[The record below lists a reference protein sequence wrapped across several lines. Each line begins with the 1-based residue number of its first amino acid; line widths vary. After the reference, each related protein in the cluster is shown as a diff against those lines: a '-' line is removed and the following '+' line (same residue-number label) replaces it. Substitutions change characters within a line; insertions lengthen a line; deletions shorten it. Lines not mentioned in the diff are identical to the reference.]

1 MSNVRDTVAGW
12 GGIRVLR
19 QEQRT
24 ALGASVQELQAGGV
38 NWAPES
44 ERVLGEGDVVALPPG
59 PGIGRYQVRKRKRH
73 GRRPAAPA
81 AVAMS

>member
-1 MSNVRDTVAGW
+1 MSNLRDTVAGW

-38 NWAPES
+38 NWAPE
-44 ERVLGEGDVVALPPG
+44 R
-59 PGIGRYQVRKRKRH
+59 IGRYQVRKRKRH